1 MKISLIPLAFA
12 AVVFFSPAHAQPK
25 AAVAGETI
33 EALVTVVSVDKKAR
47 SVVIRGPRGGTEEL
61 AVPPEA
67 QNFDR
72 IKAGDVFRVRYS
84 EAVIVGLD
92 KGEPAK
98 GEVKDRKFAA
108 KGENPGGVATRTR
121 YISGRIDAIDTKT
134 RHVALRGV
142 KQTISFKVAD
152 DVNLDAVKVGE
163 RLTVAYAQALAI
175 EMVPQPKAKPAAKK
189 DQPAKKAQ

>member
-12 AVVFFSPAHAQPK
+12 AFVVFSPAQAQPK
-25 AAVAGETI
+25 AAVAGETV

-47 SVVIRGPRGGTEEL
+47 TVVIRGPRGGTEEL

-84 EAVIVGLD
+84 EAVLVGID

-98 GEVKDRKFAA
+98 GEVKERKFAK
-108 KGENPGGVATRTR
+108 KGENPGGMATRTR
-121 YISGRIDAIDTKT
+121 YISGRIEAIDTKT

-142 KQTISFKVAD
+142 KQTVSFKVAD

-175 EMVPQPKAKPAAKK
+175 EMVPQPKEKPAAKK
-189 DQPAKKAQ
+189 KAQ